1 MSYSDE
7 SKVAPGSVTSG
18 EFSWDE
24 ADVDL
29 HEELGSAF
37 SDLFANGSFWG
48 DSTRPGVFEYDYK
61 AIDYRDMLESDG
73 KAASLERALTA
84 PIMSADWKLEKP
96 EDDQGQTD
104 FVEQFLR
111 ASHHGGG
118 MQTNFQ
124 TILGQATSARTYRK
138 AFFEK
143 TYKPGTGIFEGQ
155 VVYRDIAF
163 RPVDT
168 CKIWVDELT
177 GRFKGFRQQAIRKD
191 STTYTMDQKNTIDFG
206 PPNCWVHVNGVH
218 RDPIGGWSDMKVAL
232 WCYKTKKRI
241 MMMWSFYL
249 MQQAEPKTIVGTDNA
264 VDDAKK
270 MARTMKGGSI
280 VGMPNATSD
289 QIFTL
294 ESSGTGATMFK
305 DFMAYLDA
313 QMLASCLAG
322 FLDLTSPSQTG
333 GSYALSADQSSFFK
347 KSEQRFVME
356 LEESITA
363 NVIADLVL
371 MNFGPE
377 ASVPR
382 FSFEPFESTG
392 VEETAALLTP
402 LMAEAPWK
410 FKEELFMK
418 MAQTLGMPV
427 EEMRTALVEA
437 GKVSEEKAAMGL
449 EQQRQMTEGGA
460 MENAVAALNGG
471 QKPPGAGGSPKPP
484 GGKGPGMAGPPKPGK
499 F

>member
-1 MSYSDE
+1 MSYSEE
-7 SKVAPGSVTSG
+7 SKIAPGSDTSG
-18 EFSWDE
+18 TFDWVDNPK
-24 ADVDL
+24 VDL

-37 SDLFANGSFWG
+37 SDLFGGHVWG
-48 DSTRPGVFEYDYK
+48 DGNRPGVFEYDYK
-61 AIDYRDMLESDG
+61 ARDYRDMLESDG

-84 PIMSADWKLEKP
+84 PIMSAEWKLEKP

-118 MQTNFQ
+118 MLTGFQ
-124 TILGQATSARTYRK
+124 TILGQATSSRTYRK

-168 CKIWVDELT
+168 CKIWVDEKN

-191 STTYTMDQKNTIDFG
+191 STTYTLDDKNTIDFG
-206 PPNCWVHVNGVH
+206 PPNCWVHVNGQH
-218 RDPIGGWSDMKVAL
+218 RDPIGGASDMTVAL

-241 MMMWSFYL
+241 LMMWSFYL
-249 MQQAEPKTIVGTDNA
+249 VGQAEPKTIMMGNNA
-264 VDDAKK
+264 PEAAKK
-270 MARTMKGGSI
+270 VAKMMKGGSV
-280 VGMPNATSD
+280 VGLPEEVTIE
-289 QIFTL
+289 QI

-322 FLDLTSPSQTG
+322 FLDLTSPTQTS

-347 KSEQRFVME
+347 KSEERFVSE
-356 LEESITA
+356 LERSITD

-377 ASVPR
+377 AAVPE
-382 FSFEPFESTG
+382 FKFEPFENSG
-392 VEETAALLTP
+392 VEEAMALLTP
-402 LMAEAPWK
+402 LMADAPWK

-418 MAQTLGMPV
+418 MAQVLGMPV
-427 EEMRTALVEA
+427 EEMRQALEEQ
-437 GKVSEEKAAMGL
+437 GKVVEEKQAMGM
-449 EQQRQMTEGGA
+449 EQQRQMTDSGA
-460 MENAVAALNGG
+460 MQNAMQAMGG
-471 QKPPGAGGSPKPP
+471 GDGADKGKPKFGGSP
-484 GGKGPGMAGPPKPGK
+484 GGPPKPPNTPPTSFG
-499 F
+499 